1 MRQQYFLP
9 VMLPDNR
16 VIGVVPIAPTTYT
29 GDETMAFVAAR
40 GYTIRRV
47 TYKPIPRSNALAEMD
62 FMAIDMDFTEY
73 RSSWGDGRLSRL
85 LDPLVTDARWLMG
98 NVVQFKREL
107 QGDLDYWLSGQD
119 KGAMAAVIIPS
130 APTGNAVSATW
141 QANAPFSNAP
151 KCQFIEVPWQTLG
164 AITSPENIVS
174 VAIGTASADPGAG
187 HSLKAMVVQPT
198 NIAGATGVYTSI
210 RVLRLD
216 PAGEVPTGTY
226 TWPLTITDKFNQT
239 TTINVSVVVA

>member
-16 VIGVVPIAPTTYT
+16 VVGVVPVTSTTYT
-29 GDETMAFVAAR
+29 GGETSITV
-40 GYTIRRV
+40 GPNTYPVRRV
-47 TYKPIPRSNALAEMD
+47 TYKPIPRSNPQATMD
-62 FMAIDMDFTEY
+62 FMAINLGFTEY
-73 RSSWGDGRLSRL
+73 RASWGDGRLSRL
-85 LDPLVTDARWLMG
+85 VDPLITNARWLMG
-98 NVVQFKREL
+98 NVVQFKRED
-107 QGDLDYWLSGQD
+107 QGDLDYWLSGHD
-119 KGAMAAVIIPS
+119 KTAMATVVIPP

-164 AITSPENIVS
+164 SITSPENIVS

-187 HSLKAMVVQPT
+187 AALKAMVVQPV
-198 NIAGATGVYTSI
+198 NMAGATGVYTSI

-216 PAGEVPTGTY
+216 PVGEVPTGTY
-226 TWPLTITDKFNQT
+226 TWPVSLTDKYNQT
-239 TTINVSVVVA
+239 TTINVSVVVV